1 MLITLSLRRVKDAL
15 VGGIC
20 DIIGITS
27 LTYQQQVQVQ
37 LPHRHGGMELR
48 RFSEDVTTAARLSSA
63 ALAHTV
69 LAGGSDKALPFRGA
83 RGLQAHA
90 SLERL
95 QVAHRAWPTVKGL
108 ANSPDYAAEW
118 ARRKPDGESLRM
130 AGLQQAA
137 S

>member
-1 MLITLSLRRVKDAL
+1 MLITLRRVKDAL

-20 DIIGITS
+20 DVIGITS
-27 LTYQQQVQVQ
+27 LTYQQQVQ
-37 LPHRHGGMELR
+37 LPHRHGGMGLR

-83 RGLQAHA
+83 RKLKAHA
-90 SLERL
+90 TLERL

-108 ANSPDYAAEW
+108 ADSPDYAAEW
-118 ARRKPDGESLRM
+118 ARRKPDGESVRM